1 MTEVQD
7 LSSRQVGVFKTQL
20 PPLPDHPLVSILVP
34 TYNEQTYVE
43 ETIHSILD
51 QDYDAIELIIID
63 GASTDGTL
71 DVLRKYER
79 DIRVKWISEP
89 DTGPTSAYNKGL
101 KLAKGDLVG
110 FQSANDTYISGAIR
124 EIVNEFAADPR
135 LALVGGWTQAIDN
148 HGTPTGRKMQLRSER
163 TDYSIREILRFEGF
177 TKAQATLFRR
187 DILGVIGGFNHEVR
201 IPGSFLWLH
210 YMLEANRLGARCLA
224 VPRVWA
230 NFREHPNQRHTLPEF
245 SELAAF
251 QDRNWGCKLLAN
263 LYKSYL
269 TPKQIR
275 LLRRSGYYF
284 VLRHRVRNLRQ
295 IIPAI
300 PAALGYVW
308 FGGGPHVFK
317 SALSYLV
324 SPVISHA
331 HLLML
336 KKRAE

>member
-1 MTEVQD
+1 MPEIQD
-7 LSSRQVGVFKTQL
+7 LSAHQASVFKTQL

-43 ETIHSILD
+43 ETIRSVLD

-63 GASTDGTL
+63 GVSTDGTL
-71 DVLRKYER
+71 DILGKYER

-89 DTGPTSAYNKGL
+89 DTGPSDALNTGL

-110 FQSANDTYISGAIR
+110 FQSANDTYISGTIR
-124 EIVNEFAADPR
+124 EIVQEFAADPR
-135 LALVGGWTQAIDN
+135 LALVGGWTQAIDS
-148 HGTPTGRKMQLRSER
+148 HGTLTGRKMQLRSDR
-163 TDYSIREILRFEGF
+163 TYYSIREILGFEAF
-177 TKAQATLFRR
+177 TKSQATFFRR
-187 DILGVIGGFNHEVR
+187 DVLEVIGGFNREVR

-210 YMLEANRLGARCLA
+210 YMLEASRLGARCLA
-224 VPRVWA
+224 APRVWA
-230 NFREHPNQRHTLPEF
+230 NFREHPNQRHTLSEF
-245 SELAAF
+245 SVLAAF
-251 QDRNWGCKLLAN
+251 QDRNWGCKLVAK
-263 LYKSYL
+263 LYKGYL

-284 VLRHRVRNLRQ
+284 VLRHRVRTLRQ

-300 PAALGYVW
+300 PAALGYIW
-308 FGGGPHVFK
+308 FGGGPHVLK
-317 SALSYLV
+317 KALSHVV

-331 HLLML
+331 HLLKL